1 MTKLDD
7 FFRVQTDSLAHP
19 RLRDWKTRLNHEG
32 TTATLEVFR
41 PEGIL
46 GQSRP
51 EMNLQFT
58 EGTHLLPL
66 ETVPWDDDLNAG
78 LIQLH
83 VRAVSPDQ
91 EAERFALGLRAAM
104 RKAEREFGDGYF
116 NAVLVDFLKDSD
128 LTSNPKIAE
137 VLRHVGASIPSRE
150 GTGAKSYDLCRDMI
164 ADAIRGRAQEL
175 TGPLKYSQD
184 EAKHNLVAAL
194 ARYLDQ
200 RFSVST
206 RRRLGWL

>member
-1 MTKLDD
+1 MTRLDD
-7 FFRVQTDSLAHP
+7 FFRGQADSLAHP
-19 RLRDWKTRLNHEG
+19 RLRHWKARLDREG
-32 TTATLEVFR
+32 TTATLEVVR
-41 PEGIL
+41 PEAIL

-51 EMNLQFT
+51 EMHLRFT
-58 EGTHLLPL
+58 EGTNLLPL

-78 LIQLH
+78 LIQLR
-83 VRAVSPDQ
+83 VRAVSPEQ

-116 NAVLVDFLKDSD
+116 NAVLVDLLRDSD
-128 LTSNPKIAE
+128 LTSNPGIAE
-137 VLRHVGASIPSRE
+137 VLKHAVASPLARE
-150 GTGAKSYDLCRDMI
+150 GRSYNPCRELI
-164 ADAIRGRAQEL
+164 ADAIRGRALEL

-184 EAKHNLVAAL
+184 EAKHILVAAL
-194 ARYLDQ
+194 ARYLDD

>member
-1 MTKLDD
+1 MTRLDD
-7 FFRVQTDSLAHP
+7 FFQGPTDTLAHP
-19 RLRDWKTRLNHEG
+19 RLRNWKDRLEQG
-32 TTATLEVFR
+32 ATATLEVVR
-41 PEGIL
+41 PEAVL

-58 EGTHLLPL
+58 EGTKLLPL

-78 LIQLH
+78 LIQLQ
-83 VRAVSPDQ
+83 VPAGSPEQ

-116 NAVLVDFLKDSD
+116 NAVLVDLLKDSD
-128 LTSNPKIAE
+128 LTSNPKIAV
-137 VLRHVGASIPSRE
+137 VLEHAVASSPARE
-150 GTGAKSYDLCRDMI
+150 GRSYKPCREMI
-164 ADAIRGRAQEL
+164 TDAIRGRAQEL

-184 EAKHNLVAAL
+184 EAKQILVVAL
-194 ARYLDQ
+194 ARYLDD
-200 RFSVST
+200 RFSVSA